1 MPPDPASDNK
11 IVPFAVEAAWTTGRW
26 SSLSKFTARFRGDI
40 IQDFNVS
47 LATIFDN
54 LHNNRDSNESL
65 SLIRTMRE
73 KISSAMNTSATASLQ
88 ACHDHLLKCH
98 ILTDLEIIF
107 QGKNADEAA
116 HRKTIALLDRRLE
129 VIGAYV
135 DDKQY
140 LLGIRR
146 AAMQLARYVSHLK
159 DQIKC

>member
-1 MPPDPASDNK
+1 MRPDPASDNK
-11 IVPFAVEAAWTTGRW
+11 IVPFAVEAAWATGRW
-26 SSLSKFTARFRGDI
+26 TSLSKFTKRFNGDV

-54 LHNNRDSNESL
+54 LHRNRDSKQFVGS
-65 SLIRTMRE
+65 IRDMRD

-88 ACHDHLLKCH
+88 ACHNQLLKCH

-107 QGKNADEAA
+107 QDKTGDEVA

-146 AAMQLARYVSHLK
+146 AAMELAR
-159 DQIKC
+159 